1 MIRRRKKNKGARAKV
16 NDVKKETYKDPVKK
30 CMLAARSVR
39 RRCFKQSASKTA
51 LQSASNATSAS
62 G

>member
-30 CMLAARSVR
+30 V
-39 RRCFKQSASKTA
+39 
-51 LQSASNATSAS
+51 
-62 G
+62 